1 MSDSDLKARQIE
13 SKRIINKYPDRI
25 PVIVN
30 KSNRSKIRDIDKKK
44 YLVPRDMYIGQ
55 FTYIIRKNLKLD
67 QSEALFVTI
76 NNNLIPTNS
85 LMDVIYEKD
94 HNEDGFLYV
103 VYSSENT
110 FG

>member
-1 MSDSDLKARQIE
+1 MSDSDFNTRLNE
-13 SKRIINKYPDRI
+13 SKRIMNKYPDRI
-25 PVIVN
+25 PVLVN
-30 KSNRSKIRDIDKKK
+30 KSDRSNIQDIDKKK

-76 NNNLIPTNS
+76 NNHLIPTNKIMS
-85 LMDVIYEKD
+85 TIYEEES
-94 HNEDGFLYV
+94 NNDGFLYII
-103 VYSSENT
+103 YSSENT

>member
-1 MSDSDLKARQIE
+1 MSDLDFNIRLNE
-13 SKRIINKYPDRI
+13 SKRIMNKYPDRI

-30 KSNRSKIRDIDKKK
+30 KSDRSNIRDIDKKK

-55 FTYIIRKNLKLD
+55 FTYIIRKNIKLNE
-67 QSEALFVTI
+67 SEALFVTI
-76 NNNLIPTNS
+76 NNSLVPTNS
-85 LMDVIYEKD
+85 IMSEIYKNHQD
-94 HNEDGFLYV
+94 KDGFLYV

>member
-55 FTYIIRKNLKLD
+55 FTYIIRQNLKLTE
-67 QSEALFVTI
+67 SEALFVTI
-76 NNNLIPTNS
+76 NNKMSQSNC
-85 LMDVIYEKD
+85 LMSTIYEEES
-94 HNEDGFLYV
+94 NEDGFLYI

>member
-1 MSDSDLKARQIE
+1 
-13 SKRIINKYPDRI
+13 
-25 PVIVN
+25 
-30 KSNRSKIRDIDKKK
+30 
-44 YLVPRDMYIGQ
+44 MYIGQ

-85 LMDVIYEKD
+85 LMDVIYEND
-94 HNEDGFLYV
+94 HNDDGFLYV

>member
-1 MSDSDLKARQIE
+1 MSDIEFNTRLNE
-13 SKRIINKYPDRI
+13 SKRIMSKYPDRI

-30 KSNRSKIRDIDKKK
+30 KSDRSNIRDIDKKK

-85 LMDVIYEKD
+85 LMDVIYKKD
-94 HNEDGFLYV
+94 HNDDGFLYV

>member
-1 MSDSDLKARQIE
+1 MSEVEFNTRFNE
-13 SKRIINKYPDRI
+13 SKRIMSKYPDRI

-30 KSNRSKIRDIDKKK
+30 KSNRSNIQDIDKKK

-67 QSEALFVTI
+67 QSEALFITI
-76 NNNLIPTNS
+76 NNHLIPTNS
-85 LMDVIYEKD
+85 LMDVIYENNHD
-94 HNEDGFLYV
+94 LDGFLYL

>member
-1 MSDSDLKARQIE
+1 MSDSDFNTRLNE
-13 SKRIINKYPDRI
+13 SKRIMNKYPDRI
-25 PVIVN
+25 PVLVN
-30 KSNRSKIRDIDKKK
+30 KSDRSNIQDIDKKK

-76 NNNLIPTNS
+76 NNHLIPTNS
-85 LMDVIYEKD
+85 LMDVIYENN
-94 HNEDGFLYV
+94 HNEDGFLYII
-103 VYSSENT
+103 YSSENT

>member
-1 MSDSDLKARQIE
+1 MSDSDFNKRCQE
-13 SKRIINKYPDRI
+13 SKRIMNKYLDRI

-30 KSNRSKIRDIDKKK
+30 KSDNSNIQDIDKKK
-44 YLVPRDMYIGQ
+44 YLVPRDMYISQ
-55 FTYIIRKNLKLD
+55 FSYIIRKNIKLNE
-67 QSEALFVTI
+67 SEALFITI
-76 NNNLIPTNS
+76 NNNLVPTNITMS
-85 LMDVIYEKD
+85 EIYKKD

>member
-1 MSDSDLKARQIE
+1 MSDLDFKKRCEE
-13 SKRIINKYPDRI
+13 SKRIMSKYPDRI

-30 KSNRSKIRDIDKKK
+30 KNNRSNIRDIDKKK
-44 YLVPRDMYIGQ
+44 YLVPQDMNIGQ

-67 QSEALFVTI
+67 KSEALFVTI
-76 NNNLIPTNS
+76 NNRLIPTNNPIS
-85 LMDVIYEKD
+85 EIYKNHKND
-94 HNEDGFLYV
+94 DGFLYV

>member
-1 MSDSDLKARQIE
+1 MSDSDFNIRLNE
-13 SKRIINKYPDRI
+13 SKRIMNKYPDRI

-30 KSNRSKIRDIDKKK
+30 KSDHSNIQDIDKKK

-55 FTYIIRKNLKLD
+55 FTYIIRKNIKLNE
-67 QSEALFVTI
+67 SEAIFVTI
-76 NNNLIPTNS
+76 NNNLVPTNITMS
-85 LMDVIYEKD
+85 EIYKKD

>member
-1 MSDSDLKARQIE
+1 MSDSDFNIRLNE
-13 SKRIINKYPDRI
+13 SKRIMNKYPDRI

-30 KSNRSKIRDIDKKK
+30 KSDRSNIQDIDKKK

-55 FTYIIRKNLKLD
+55 FTYIIRKNIKLND
-67 QSEALFVTI
+67 SDALFVTI
-76 NNNLIPTNS
+76 NNNLVPTNITMS
-85 LMDVIYEKD
+85 EIHKKD
-94 HNEDGFLYV
+94 HNEDGFLYI